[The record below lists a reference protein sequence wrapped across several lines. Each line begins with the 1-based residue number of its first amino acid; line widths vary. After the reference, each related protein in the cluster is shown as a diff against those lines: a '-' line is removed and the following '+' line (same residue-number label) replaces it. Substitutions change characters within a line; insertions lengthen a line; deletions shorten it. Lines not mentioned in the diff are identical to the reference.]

1 MIAFVTTNTITCGGI
16 IVIFEYVSR
25 LKKLGYDSD
34 IFAEEGNPALE
45 EAYGIKVRPLSHL
58 QTAKDDVIIAVRWEQ
73 CEQLTTLPGKKY
85 QFVQGDDIV
94 LINPGQREKCT
105 YWRTHTDW
113 ELIGV
118 SRYVLMRWDRGVVIP
133 NGLSERFKT
142 DFTVTKDIDILI
154 EGNNEPNKNVD
165 EAINIAKKV
174 KLYLPN
180 IKIAWLGRDVKD
192 VEGIELFTGDTKTH
206 SGYPLADVPKIY
218 QRSKVMIKLSKSEG
232 FCLPVLEAMASGC
245 LVATTNMG
253 GNDAWCVHEK
263 NCIMDNYVNEIK
275 EHLEKGKHEWVVER
289 GKMTAKEFPWSRSV
303 YKLINTVGL

>member
-34 IFAEEGNPALE
+34 IFAEDGNPALE
-45 EAYGIKVRPLSHL
+45 EIYGIKVRPLSHL
-58 QTAKDDVIIAVRWEQ
+58 QTTKDDVIIAVRWEQ
-73 CEQLTTLPGKKY
+73 CEQLTKLPGKKY
-85 QFVQGDDIV
+85 QFVQGDDIT
-94 LINPGQREKCT
+94 LLGTDQREKCT
-105 YWRTHTDW
+105 YWRTHSDW

-118 SRYVLMRWDRGVVIP
+118 SRYVLMRWDRGIVIP

-154 EGNNEPNKNVD
+154 EGNNEPNKNIE
-165 EAINIAKKV
+165 EAMDIAKKV
-174 KLYLPN
+174 KLFLPD
-180 IKIAWLGRDVKD
+180 IKIVWMGRETTDKYG
-192 VEGIELFTGDTKTH
+192 VECITNPAQEDI
-206 SGYPLADVPKIY
+206 PKVY

-232 FCLPVLEAMASGC
+232 FCLPILEAMASGC